1 MSNEMPGL
9 NRKLLYVCVLYI
21 CLVLGDQGKSQ
32 CRKISGQMLYVPS
45 IVFKLLH
52 QLSLIDTECKHHNCI
67 LSGLTVLKV
76 ITFIG

>member
-1 MSNEMPGL
+1 
-9 NRKLLYVCVLYI
+9 
-21 CLVLGDQGKSQ
+21 
-32 CRKISGQMLYVPS
+32 MLYVPS
-45 IVFKLLH
+45 IVLKLLQ

>member
-21 CLVLGDQGKSQ
+21 CLVLGAQEKSQ
-32 CRKISGQMLYVPS
+32 YRKISEQMLYVPS
-45 IVFKLLH
+45 IVLKLLH
-52 QLSLIDTECKHHNCI
+52 QLSPIDTECKHQKCI

-76 ITFIG
+76 ITFMG